1 MHSDVLESFWL
12 REDETLRL
20 LGDRLGAMDLSRL
33 GMDAIKLPTWLRIAV
48 VAGLVVLAATA
59 SLLAYRWYVQPV
71 TLSIA
76 VGSLDGEAPKVVS
89 ALASRLADMNAPV
102 RLKVVETTGVLE
114 SASAFASG
122 KTDLAV
128 VRSDVGDL
136 SQAQA
141 VVVLA
146 QAVVLLIAPP
156 RSSITDMA
164 ALKRVSVGVVGGET
178 NQKLVSVLT
187 KSYNLDRA
195 NVVFKNLALAD
206 VRRALDSKEVR
217 AILIV
222 LPLTERYLAMVRGLF
237 PQNAKTA
244 PVLIPIENAGAIA
257 EEEHAYESFDIP
269 KGTLRGAPPVPEDD
283 VTTLRVSFYLVA
295 QKSLD
300 NDLIAGFT
308 QALTS
313 ARRDLVGEL
322 PILAQV
328 KAPDTDAGAFLS
340 VHPGAAEYY
349 NGSQQSFLDRWS
361 NVIFLAPMALGAL
374 ASILAAAWQ
383 FLRTSDSKAKGEAL
397 DSLYALGER
406 IRHAETE
413 SELSEIESQIDGVLR
428 AQRARAE
435 RDDAKSLDAATLNV
449 AAHRLENL
457 VHDRRAALAASNSR
471 GALKVKS

>member
-1 MHSDVLESFWL
+1 ME
-12 REDETLRL
+12 
-20 LGDRLGAMDLSRL
+20 DLSRL
-33 GMDAIKLPTWLRIAV
+33 AMDAIKLPTWLRIAV
-48 VAGLVVLAATA
+48 VAGLAVIIAAA
-59 SLLAYRWYVQPV
+59 SLFAYRWYVRPV

-122 KTDLAV
+122 KIDLAV

-136 SQAQA
+136 AQAQA

-156 RSSITDMA
+156 RSPITDMA
-164 ALKRVSVGVVGGET
+164 GLKRVSVGVVGGEI

-195 NVVFKNLALAD
+195 NVVFKNLALTD
-206 VRRALDSKEVR
+206 TRRALDSKEVR
-217 AILIV
+217 AVLIV
-222 LPLTERYLAMVRGLF
+222 LPLTERYLALVRGLF
-237 PQNAKTA
+237 PQNAKTS

-283 VTTLRVSFYLVA
+283 VTTLRVTYYLVA

-300 NDLIAGFT
+300 NDLIASFT

-313 ARRDLVGEL
+313 ARRDLLGEL

-328 KAPDTDAGAFLS
+328 KAPDTDAGAFLP

-349 NGSQQSFLDRWS
+349 NGSQQSFLDKWS

-374 ASILAAAWQ
+374 ASVLAAAWQ
-383 FLRTSDSKAKGEAL
+383 FLRTGEPKAREEAL
-397 DSLYALGER
+397 DALYALGER

-413 SELSEIESQIDGVLR
+413 SDLSEIESQIDSVLR

-435 RDDAKSLDAATLNV
+435 TGDEKSLDAATLNV

-457 VHDRRAALAASNSR
+457 IHDRRAALHASNSR
-471 GALKVKS
+471 SALKVKS